1 VFTLLLHVQELIDD
15 EDKYNAMFEWKTRPL
30 DEPVALHIALLNF
43 M

>member
-1 VFTLLLHVQELIDD
+1 MQELIDD

-30 DEPVALHIALLNF
+30 DEPVTLRNF